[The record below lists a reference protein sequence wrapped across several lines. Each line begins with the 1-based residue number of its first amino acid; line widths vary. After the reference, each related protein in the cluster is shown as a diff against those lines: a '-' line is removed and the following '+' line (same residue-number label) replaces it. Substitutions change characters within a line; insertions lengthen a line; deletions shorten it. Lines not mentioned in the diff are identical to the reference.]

1 MINHYHLIV
10 KFNTL
15 TPLVKAKKLGAL
27 LLKLVKVI
35 KMKVLAQPVI
45 RRVSD
50 KGNEGLSGAV
60 LIKTSHISCHIWDK
74 FNPPLV
80 HMDIYSC
87 KKFSI
92 LKALAFIKKHMK
104 AFNITYA
111 FLDRDDL
118 SQKYNK

>member
-10 KFNTL
+10 KFNTNNPTVSSKKL
-15 TPLVKAKKLGAL
+15 KVFLLQLVKH
-27 LLKLVKVI
+27 I
-35 KMKVLAQPVI
+35 KMKVLLSPVVK
-45 RRVSD
+45 RVND
-50 KGNEGLSGAV
+50 IGNEGLSGAV

-118 SQKYNK
+118 SQKYSK